1 MSQIREMF
9 QCRNCITTCLDDRT
23 CLAFVISNMLRID
36 SQSILRLIAR
46 LNPPRSRQRPFLE
59 YLYAINNSSTG
70 ELVANYVNG
79 LDRRVT
85 STDARLRTRYFP
97 YQLESIIRCNQ
108 STVFT
113 RRSKLSKHLSENSR
127 ATYTCDKLL

>member
-1 MSQIREMF
+1 MKKFSRREVRVSQIREMF
-9 QCRNCITTCLDDRT
+9 QCRNCITTRLDDRA

-59 YLYAINNSSTG
+59 YLYAINNSSAG

-85 STDARLRTRYFP
+85 SHAYEHDIFHT
-97 YQLESIIRCNQ
+97 
-108 STVFT
+108 
-113 RRSKLSKHLSENSR
+113 NSN
-127 ATYTCDKLL
+127 LLLDVTNLLCLLGSRNCRNI